1 MKAFSIYNL
10 GYSGSVIVRSDYFSD
25 ENGFNDEDVAEIEK
39 LEVGQSVLIGM
50 GDTIITRLF
59 NKKTV

>member
-39 LEVGQSVLIGM
+39 LEVGQSVLI
-50 GDTIITRLF
+50 
-59 NKKTV
+59 